1 MRYLLAVTTTAQP
14 QGPLQPQRAPITAD
28 EADRARKV
36 IIDALLEDPLRS
48 GAGEHLAQRDIVTL
62 AHLAAGDLRQ
72 LRGQVER
79 LRAKLETLR
88 RWDPDAA
95 P

>member
-1 MRYLLAVTTTAQP
+1 
-14 QGPLQPQRAPITAD
+14 
-28 EADRARKV
+28 V
-36 IIDALLEDPLRS
+36 ILDALREDPLRS
-48 GAGEHLAQRDIVTL
+48 GAAEQLAQRDILTL
-62 AHLAAGDLRQ
+62 AYMAAGDLRQ

-88 RWDPDAA
+88 RWDPDAE